1 MLGVKRFNA
10 RGLQSHRD
18 NIPAGQPRWLGTE
31 AAGTGAVNPVQSID
45 FAIARPSH
53 EEIGFLAQS
62 RRYRNLWIVGFG
74 LIGLMLKLVIA
85 FNTFGST
92 DAVVFYTFAKAL
104 SKEGLEFTYQHS
116 ILFNHPPL
124 TAHYLQLIFYLD
136 HQAFFRASGLT
147 FPVLLRLPGIL
158 ADFVVLLVLLE
169 ISKKHA
175 EIRIPTWALAL
186 FALSP
191 VSLMV
196 SGFHG
201 NTDPVMVMF
210 LVLAASMCLKNK
222 PALSGLF
229 LALSCQIKIVPLL
242 FVPIFFFFWYH
253 RRAIVSFLLPLAFA
267 SLALWWEPLLKFPA
281 LFAKN
286 VLSYSGFWGIWGI
299 TYWLR
304 LTGLPEFKVVNFF
317 HLPLLERV
325 VITILKLVIITAVL
339 LIAWRR
345 RKLSGERFFDSLA
358 YAWIIFFVFA
368 PSVSAQYLIWL
379 APFVL
384 VLSPVFYGWLAA
396 SSSLFLFFFYN
407 VTAGGF
413 PWYFAMS
420 TDKLNSVWTPWSLWP
435 WAVLVTGLIIFWKN
449 ARLRYPSL
457 RLLSLDALPMQ
468 P

>member
-1 MLGVKRFNA
+1 
-10 RGLQSHRD
+10 
-18 NIPAGQPRWLGTE
+18 LGTE
-31 AAGTGAVNPVQSID
+31 AARTGAVNPVQSID
-45 FAIARPSH
+45 FAIATSPH
-53 EEIGFLAQS
+53 EDSGFLAQL
-62 RRYRNLWIVGFG
+62 RRCRNLWIVGFG

-92 DAVVFYTFAKAL
+92 DAVVFLTFAKAL
-104 SKEGLEFTYQHS
+104 SKEGLEFTYRHS

-136 HQAFFRASGLT
+136 RQAFFQASGLT

-169 ISKKHA
+169 IPKKQA

-191 VSLMV
+191 VSLMI

-210 LVLAASMCLKNK
+210 LVLASYMCLRNK
-222 PALSGLF
+222 SALSGLF
-229 LALSCQIKIVPLL
+229 LALSCQIKVMPLL
-242 FVPIFFFFWYH
+242 FVPIFFFLWFQ
-253 RRAIVSFLLPLAFA
+253 RRAIVSFLLPFAFA
-267 SLALWWEPLLKFPA
+267 SVALWWEPLLKFPA
-281 LFAKN
+281 LFIKN

-304 LTGLPEFKVVNFF
+304 LTGLPEFKVVNLF
-317 HLPLLERV
+317 HLPLLERIV
-325 VITILKLVIITAVL
+325 TTILKLVIIAAVL

-345 RKLSGERFFDSLA
+345 RKLGGQGLFDSLA
-358 YAWIIFFVFA
+358 YAWIIFFVFSPA
-368 PSVSAQYLIWL
+368 VCAQYMVWL

-384 VLSPVFYGWLAA
+384 VLSPVFYGWLVAT
-396 SSSLFLFFFYN
+396 SSLFLFFFYN

-420 TDKLNSVWTPWSLWP
+420 TDKLNTVWTPWSLWP
-435 WAVLVTGLIIFWKN
+435 WTTLILGIILLWKKAAV
-449 ARLRYPSL
+449 ADPSL
-457 RLLSLDALPMQ
+457 RLFSLQTLREP
-468 P
+468 